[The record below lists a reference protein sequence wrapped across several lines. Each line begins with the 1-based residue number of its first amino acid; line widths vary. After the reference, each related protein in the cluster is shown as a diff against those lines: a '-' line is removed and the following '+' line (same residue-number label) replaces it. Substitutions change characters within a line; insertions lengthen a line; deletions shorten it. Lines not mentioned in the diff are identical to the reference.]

1 MNFEVE
7 SLPLFEVS
15 HPFFKQAIA
24 LFSQQL
30 LRTYFHVIL
39 DVAFIVPIEL
49 FLVRRF
55 IGFIVSP
62 YYMTPEPL
70 VYLRGLGR
78 IAMISTDRALARQ
91 FTTLFDFA
99 NQLRIHPYP
108 RKATF
113 IGTTFV
119 VWSIAYL
126 FLLCCPDW
134 IFMLSWIYLNIV
146 LWRWVPLLAM
156 SWFFRKALAL
166 SGKAVLRAL
175 RDRLLPL
182 LLPTYRAL
190 RCLVIAVGSAAELKF
205 RKRKES
211 LTDDIL
217 KRAPPSPVDRFQ
229 HKPLGNASRQI
240 RLLRIRSGLFTA
252 RCDLVARRCSWWRLP
267 RYTAISWRWPP
278 TDKPK
283 THALRIDGKDL
294 GISETIFNAL
304 EVLMPIYGTAYIW
317 IDAVCIIKKV

>member
-55 IGFIVSP
+55 IGFVVSP

-134 IFMLSWIYLNIV
+134 IFMLSWIY
-146 LWRWVPLLAM
+146 
-156 SWFFRKALAL
+156 
-166 SGKAVLRAL
+166 
-175 RDRLLPL
+175 
-182 LLPTYRAL
+182 
-190 RCLVIAVGSAAELKF
+190 
-205 RKRKES
+205 
-211 LTDDIL
+211 
-217 KRAPPSPVDRFQ
+217 
-229 HKPLGNASRQI
+229 
-240 RLLRIRSGLFTA
+240 
-252 RCDLVARRCSWWRLP
+252 
-267 RYTAISWRWPP
+267 WRWPP